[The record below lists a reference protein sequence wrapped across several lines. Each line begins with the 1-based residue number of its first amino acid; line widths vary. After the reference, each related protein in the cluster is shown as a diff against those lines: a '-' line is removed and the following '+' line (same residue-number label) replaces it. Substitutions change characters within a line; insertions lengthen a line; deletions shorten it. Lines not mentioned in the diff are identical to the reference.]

1 MTDET
6 MGEPPETRPEGR
18 TIHLEME
25 LWDGTMLAAGDAFR
39 VDSEPGAVFT
49 LKQFVVNGDGQCWVI
64 AHGGAAGRGQWRAFH
79 PHRVRVDRGS
89 VVLTAAA
96 GPAAAGKKAEDESP
110 MREVKERAA
119 AARRERGEHDAPAA
133 QPEPVEPEP
142 AAPAAPAE
150 PDAPAADGDPP
161 APAAP
166 APVPTGDGFLA
177 ELVADGRLAVGQV
190 VSHKGGY
197 EATVTEDGMLEY
209 AGTIYNSAT
218 KASEA
223 AWGKPT
229 TSGWQWWRVEDGRR
243 LRDVRDRVEA

>member
-6 MGEPPETRPEGR
+6 TGKTPKPKLEGR
-18 TIHLEME
+18 TIYTEME
-25 LWDGTMLAAGDAFR
+25 LEDGSVLATGDRFR
-39 VDSEPGAVFT
+39 VSNEVGAVFT
-49 LKQFVVNGDGQCWVI
+49 FKQFVVNVDAQCWVI
-64 AHGGAAGRGQWRAFH
+64 AYGGSTGSAQWRAFH

-89 VVLTAAA
+89 SVLTAAA
-96 GPAAAGKKAEDESP
+96 TAAAAGRKAEEASP
-110 MREVKERAA
+110 MKDIKDRAKQARSDRAA
-119 AARRERGEHDAPAA
+119 SAT
-133 QPEPVEPEP
+133 EPEP
-142 AAPAAPAE
+142 EPIDSEPAASE
-150 PDAPAADGDPP
+150 DDSP

-166 APVPTGDGFLA
+166 APDAPTPAPVPTGTGFLA
-177 ELVADGRLAVGQV
+177 ELVADGRLVVGQV
-190 VSHKGGY
+190 VNHKGGF

-243 LRDVRDRVEA
+243 LRDVRDRLEA